1 MRPYTILPSKLIPSQ
16 ARQEAD
22 SDFFKVG
29 DDMLVMHLVNREF
42 SDGVIFCRG
51 PSTELGSLFA

>member
-1 MRPYTILPSKLIPSQ
+1 MRPYTILPSKL
-16 ARQEAD
+16 QEAD

-51 PSTELGSLFA
+51 PSTELGSLFAWSRIS